1 MAKILFLETDPEDA
15 TGVLQQF
22 PDAVCR
28 KEALNGD
35 ELVAACKDFNIVSV
49 FLNCRFSRDVIE
61 RLPNLKLICTRT
73 VGFDHIDLDAA
84 KQHGIAVTHVPDYGS
99 HVISEHVFAM
109 LLSAF
114 RHVYAGQQRM
124 TTGQFDYH
132 GLRGIALRGKT
143 IGIAGTGI
151 LLSCLLFF

>member
-1 MAKILFLETDPEDA
+1 METDPEDS
-15 TGVLQQF
+15 GVVLEQF

-28 KEALNGD
+28 KEILNGD
-35 ELVAACKDFNIVSV
+35 QLVEACKDFNIVSV
-49 FLNCRFSRDVIE
+49 FLNCRFSRDVIQ
-61 RLPNLKLICTRT
+61 RLPNLKMICTRT
-73 VGFDHIDLDAA
+73 VGYDHIDLEAA
-84 KQHGIAVTHVPDYGS
+84 KEHKVAVTHVPDYGS

-124 TTGQFDYH
+124 AVGRFDYQ

-143 IGIAGTGI
+143 IGIAGTGSFN
-151 LLSCLLFF
+151 LSHASHFTSS